1 MYTILLAL
9 SCLAL
14 IGAHFLRLPNKSS
27 FIGNVLSFSAAL
39 LLTTI
44 GIRAITNA
52 SGVGRATQFD
62 AFVNRAALIAE
73 NSDAPLI
80 VFSGASFSRNAI
92 DDDRLTYILR
102 EKGYPHQ
109 AINISLEAASLVERK
124 MYLDALIARSSRV
137 PDIMLLEVA
146 QITDTRPTFIF
157 NNSKFSSRAI
167 NQFNVE
173 GVLWSTAGLL
183 EDGCSGLVDCAKES
197 VFLGAHGLVN
207 VFNLGLVSQ
216 GKTLSHEAPQ
226 MSYDGALEAKE
237 TIDGTDRQHGLTTQ
251 NLVSPRAA
259 HNWARSLRAIQHR
272 DILAAGTSKVGYY
285 FPPVISPG
293 ARAYVADICAGELAD
308 YSCIAPTDPALLAK
322 LDADVWLDREHL
334 LDDGAAVY
342 VAWLADQ
349 LIASGILDEAAPQQ
363 EGAQK

>member
-14 IGAHFLRLPNKSS
+14 IGGHLIRLPNKSGL
-27 FIGNVLSFSAAL
+27 IGNILSFSAAL
-39 LLTTI
+39 LLTAI

-52 SGVGRATQFD
+52 SDVGRVTQFD

-73 NSDAPLI
+73 NSEAPLI

-124 MYLDALIARSSRV
+124 MYLDALIARSSRA
-137 PDIMLLEVA
+137 PDIMMLEVA

-167 NQFNVE
+167 NQFNAE
-173 GVLWSTAGLL
+173 GVLWAAAGLL

-197 VFLGAHGLVN
+197 VFLSAHGLVN

-216 GKTLSHEAPQ
+216 GKTLSREAPQ
-226 MSYDGALEAKE
+226 MSYDGVFEAKE
-237 TIDGTDRQHGLTTQ
+237 AIEGSDRQHGLTTQ
-251 NLVSPRAA
+251 SPVSPRDA

-272 DILAAGTSKVGYY
+272 DMLAAGASKVGYY
-285 FPPVISPG
+285 FPPVISSNT
-293 ARAYVADICAGELAD
+293 RAYVADICAGELAS
-308 YSCIAPTDPALLAK
+308 YTCIAPTDSALLAA
-322 LDADVWLDREHL
+322 LNADVWLDQEHL
-334 LDDGAAVY
+334 LDDGAAIY

-363 EGAQK
+363 EGTQE